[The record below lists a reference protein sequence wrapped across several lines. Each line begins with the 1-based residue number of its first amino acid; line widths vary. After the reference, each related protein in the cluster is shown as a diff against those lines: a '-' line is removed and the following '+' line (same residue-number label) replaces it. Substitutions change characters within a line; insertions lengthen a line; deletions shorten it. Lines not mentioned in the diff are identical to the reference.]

1 MDEKRGKHNEPSA
14 KKSILG
20 WSLVGPALSH
30 ERNSDVHIHCVQVQ
44 EQDLL
49 SQQIKCLWES
59 DFKDASLSPIPSM
72 SKEDKY
78 ALQLMEDSVEIVD
91 GHYQLPLPWKP
102 GCPDLPDNRSV
113 AMKRLKYI
121 ERKLKS
127 DPVLKKKYCDTMEK
141 YISLGFAKRIPNE
154 YKVGRKG
161 AVWYLPHHPVFS
173 EQKPGKVR
181 VVFDAASR
189 CMNTSLNDQL
199 LRGPDSANS
208 LLGTLLRFRQHEIA
222 IVADIEAMFH
232 QVKVHPKDWNV
243 LRFMWWPGGDLSQ
256 DPSEYFMVRH
266 IFGSVSSPFCANWSL
281 KKTAQDHQDEFDEK
295 VVKGVE
301 RNFYVD
307 DYLNGSS
314 TVDQG
319 IHIVRETNKLLEKK
333 GFHLAKWKS
342 SNPEV
347 LSEIPA
353 KDRADTA
360 SSVNLIPEK
369 IDRVLGIKWNIQ
381 EDCFGFDVN
390 VKSKPATK
398 RGILSVLSSI
408 FDPMGIVAPVI
419 LKARILMQQLCRN
432 NYEWDDEISNS
443 ENILWNRWLEDIPGL
458 ENIFMQRCF
467 APSGFG
473 NIVTRQIHH
482 FADGSAVAY
491 GTVSYLRLINEDGK
505 IHVAFL
511 LGKARLAPIKTVSI
525 PRLELT
531 AAALAVKL
539 DLFLRRELDFEEIES
554 MFWTDSTSV
563 LLSINNTSRR
573 FPTFVANRLAK
584 IEEGSNA
591 LQWRYVPTDLNPA
604 DDASRGLSVQ
614 SLMDERWLKG
624 PSFLQEQEEYWP
636 KPPVQLP
643 ELPDEFVRCKPRVVA
658 NYVSEFVLK
667 PLDKFISYFSTWY
680 KLKKAS
686 AWMIRFKEYLHKKKK
701 KYKCN
706 EKLEVEELRVAGD
719 DILKYIQRQE
729 FGEVIDALLNDNHR
743 STTGKQ
749 VLKRLKIANFLHKLN
764 PIVKDGFIRVG
775 GRLRNAPVD
784 FDVKHPI
791 ILPHKHHVTEMI
803 IREHHVSTHHSGMGS
818 TWTSLRQRFWI
829 VKGGAM
835 VKSVIRKCMFCRRR
849 SSPVSKQIMADLPKE
864 RVTPGERP
872 FTYVGVDY
880 FGHFLVKQGRSTVKR
895 WGCIFTCMTTR
906 AVHLE
911 VAYSMDADSFI
922 NALRRFIARRSRPFK
937 FICDNGSNFVAA
949 NKILR
954 KEIEVWNSSKVGQFL
969 RRENIKFQFNPPT
982 ASNFGGCYER
992 LIRSVRKILVALL
1005 HDQLVS
1011 DEALATIFCEVESQL
1026 NSRPI
1031 TPISFDPKD
1040 DEPLTPNHLLL
1051 LNPTSN
1057 LPPGI
1062 FDKKDCYTR
1071 RRWRQ
1076 IQYLADQFW
1085 IRWTKEYLPTLQ
1097 TRQKWTSKERNMEVG
1112 DIVLLVDNTIPR
1124 GKWQTGRVMETTPD
1138 KLGAVRQVTVKTS
1151 RGLLRRPI
1159 AKLCLIHRV
1168 NE

>member
-1 MDEKRGKHNEPSA
+1 MSRNCRKPPACTVDGCRLKHNTLLHRKEQETCTQTENAAGMHESKVEAYATSKSSAGCFFNIVPVKICANRREIETYAFLDEGSTACLCDERLLDLLKLRGKKTQFSLTTVNAVQTSQDGYAVDFTVKSLDGRESVDLSHVLTVDRLPVKANEAQFDVQSYAHLKGLKIPTLPCKDVMLMIGVNVPKVFWSMDERRGKHNEPSA

-20 WSLVGPALSH
+20 WSLVGPALSY

-44 EQDLL
+44 EKDLL

-91 GHYQLPLPWKP
+91 GHYQLPLSWKP

-173 EQKPGKVR
+173 EQKPGKER

-208 LLGTLLRFRQHEIA
+208 LLGTLLRFRQPEIA
-222 IVADIEAMFH
+222 IVADIEAMFY

-256 DPSEYFMVRH
+256 DPSD
-266 IFGSVSSPFCANWSL
+266 ILWS
-281 KKTAQDHQDEFDEK
+281 
-295 VVKGVE
+295 
-301 RNFYVD
+301 
-307 DYLNGSS
+307 
-314 TVDQG
+314 
-319 IHIVRETNKLLEKK
+319 
-333 GFHLAKWKS
+333 AKWKS

-432 NYEWDDEISNS
+432 NYGWDDEISNS
-443 ENILWNRWLEDIPGL
+443 ENLLWNRWLEDIPEP

-491 GTVSYLRLINEDGK
+491 GTVSYLRLINEDGT

-511 LGKARLAPIKTVSI
+511 LGKAQLASIKTVSI

-554 MFWTDSTSV
+554 MFWTDSTS
-563 LLSINNTSRR
+563 
-573 FPTFVANRLAK
+573 
-584 IEEGSNA
+584 
-591 LQWRYVPTDLNPA
+591 WRYVPTDLNPA

-614 SLMDERWLKG
+614 SLMDEQWLNG
-624 PSFLQEQEEYWP
+624 PSFLQEQEEHWP

-643 ELPDEFVRCKPRVVA
+643 ELPDEF
-658 NYVSEFVLK
+658 
-667 PLDKFISYFSTWY
+667 
-680 KLKKAS
+680 LKKAS
-686 AWMIRFKEYLHKKKK
+686 AWMIRFKDYLHKKKK
-701 KYKCN
+701 DYKCN

-729 FGEVIDALLNDNHR
+729 FGEVIDAL
-743 STTGKQ
+743 
-749 VLKRLKIANFLHKLN
+749 
-764 PIVKDGFIRVG
+764 
-775 GRLRNAPVD
+775 
-784 FDVKHPI
+784 
-791 ILPHKHHVTEMI
+791 
-803 IREHHVSTHHSGMGS
+803 
-818 TWTSLRQRFWI
+818 
-829 VKGGAM
+829 
-835 VKSVIRKCMFCRRR
+835 
-849 SSPVSKQIMADLPKE
+849 
-864 RVTPGERP
+864 
-872 FTYVGVDY
+872 
-880 FGHFLVKQGRSTVKR
+880 
-895 WGCIFTCMTTR
+895 
-906 AVHLE
+906 
-911 VAYSMDADSFI
+911 
-922 NALRRFIARRSRPFK
+922 
-937 FICDNGSNFVAA
+937 
-949 NKILR
+949 
-954 KEIEVWNSSKVGQFL
+954 
-969 RRENIKFQFNPPT
+969 
-982 ASNFGGCYER
+982 
-992 LIRSVRKILVALL
+992 
-1005 HDQLVS
+1005 
-1011 DEALATIFCEVESQL
+1011 
-1026 NSRPI
+1026 
-1031 TPISFDPKD
+1031 
-1040 DEPLTPNHLLL
+1040 
-1051 LNPTSN
+1051 
-1057 LPPGI
+1057 
-1062 FDKKDCYTR
+1062 
-1071 RRWRQ
+1071 
-1076 IQYLADQFW
+1076 
-1085 IRWTKEYLPTLQ
+1085 
-1097 TRQKWTSKERNMEVG
+1097 
-1112 DIVLLVDNTIPR
+1112 
-1124 GKWQTGRVMETTPD
+1124 
-1138 KLGAVRQVTVKTS
+1138 
-1151 RGLLRRPI
+1151 
-1159 AKLCLIHRV
+1159 
-1168 NE
+1168 

>member
-1 MDEKRGKHNEPSA
+1 MLVARKYSEKLTKGPWLKPGDNEGLLRLSQTLEECLVTLTHLKYFGDLDNFDTILSIVLRLPLKLQNNWEESVAELDGQDKEMKALCCDERLLDLLKLRGKKTQFSLTTVNAVPTSQDGYAVDFTVKSLDGRESVDLSHVLTVDRLPVKANEAQFDVQSYAHLKGLKIPTLPCKDVMLMIGVNVPKVFWTMDERRGKHNEPSA

-20 WSLVGPALSH
+20 WSLVGPALSY

-44 EQDLL
+44 EEDLL

-199 LRGPDSANS
+199 LRGPDTANS
-208 LLGTLLRFRQHEIA
+208 LLGTFLRFRQHEIA

-281 KKTAQDHQDEFDEK
+281 KKTAQDHQDEFDEN
-295 VVKGVE
+295 VVKG
-301 RNFYVD
+301 
-307 DYLNGSS
+307 
-314 TVDQG
+314 G

-360 SSVNLIPEK
+360 SSVNLEPEK

-432 NYEWDDEISNS
+432 NYGWDDEISNS
-443 ENILWNRWLEDIPGL
+443 ENLLWNRWLEDIPGL

-511 LGKARLAPIKTVSI
+511 
-525 PRLELT
+525 
-531 AAALAVKL
+531 
-539 DLFLRRELDFEEIES
+539 
-554 MFWTDSTSV
+554 
-563 LLSINNTSRR
+563 
-573 FPTFVANRLAK
+573 
-584 IEEGSNA
+584 
-591 LQWRYVPTDLNPA
+591 
-604 DDASRGLSVQ
+604 
-614 SLMDERWLKG
+614 
-624 PSFLQEQEEYWP
+624 
-636 KPPVQLP
+636 
-643 ELPDEFVRCKPRVVA
+643 
-658 NYVSEFVLK
+658 
-667 PLDKFISYFSTWY
+667 
-680 KLKKAS
+680 
-686 AWMIRFKEYLHKKKK
+686 
-701 KYKCN
+701 
-706 EKLEVEELRVAGD
+706 
-719 DILKYIQRQE
+719 
-729 FGEVIDALLNDNHR
+729 
-743 STTGKQ
+743 
-749 VLKRLKIANFLHKLN
+749 
-764 PIVKDGFIRVG
+764 
-775 GRLRNAPVD
+775 
-784 FDVKHPI
+784 
-791 ILPHKHHVTEMI
+791 
-803 IREHHVSTHHSGMGS
+803 
-818 TWTSLRQRFWI
+818 
-829 VKGGAM
+829 
-835 VKSVIRKCMFCRRR
+835 
-849 SSPVSKQIMADLPKE
+849 
-864 RVTPGERP
+864 
-872 FTYVGVDY
+872 
-880 FGHFLVKQGRSTVKR
+880 
-895 WGCIFTCMTTR
+895 
-906 AVHLE
+906 
-911 VAYSMDADSFI
+911 
-922 NALRRFIARRSRPFK
+922 
-937 FICDNGSNFVAA
+937 
-949 NKILR
+949 
-954 KEIEVWNSSKVGQFL
+954 
-969 RRENIKFQFNPPT
+969 
-982 ASNFGGCYER
+982 
-992 LIRSVRKILVALL
+992 
-1005 HDQLVS
+1005 
-1011 DEALATIFCEVESQL
+1011 
-1026 NSRPI
+1026 
-1031 TPISFDPKD
+1031 
-1040 DEPLTPNHLLL
+1040 
-1051 LNPTSN
+1051 
-1057 LPPGI
+1057 
-1062 FDKKDCYTR
+1062 
-1071 RRWRQ
+1071 
-1076 IQYLADQFW
+1076 
-1085 IRWTKEYLPTLQ
+1085 
-1097 TRQKWTSKERNMEVG
+1097 
-1112 DIVLLVDNTIPR
+1112 
-1124 GKWQTGRVMETTPD
+1124 
-1138 KLGAVRQVTVKTS
+1138 
-1151 RGLLRRPI
+1151 
-1159 AKLCLIHRV
+1159 
-1168 NE
+1168 